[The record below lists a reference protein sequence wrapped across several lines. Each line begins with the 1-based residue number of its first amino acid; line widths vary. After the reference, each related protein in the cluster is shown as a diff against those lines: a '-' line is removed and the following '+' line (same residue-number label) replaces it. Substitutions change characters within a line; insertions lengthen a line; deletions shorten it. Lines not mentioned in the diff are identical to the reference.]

1 MKRLWMLLFVL
12 VGCAS
17 PTQPQSTTATEVY
30 QIRFVKQTD
39 TVFVDVSGKQLTE
52 TQKTKHIGAV
62 TNASRKR
69 MVLFTS
75 DIYVKVSAGYGHID
89 TVSTVN
95 KTSYPDGRGYVGN
108 VFGAF
113 PSMVGMTATIVAT
126 VVDDI
131 RTPEEF
137 RYPHLRKVLAV
148 DTMRVVILP
157 QR

>member
-1 MKRLWMLLFVL
+1 MNRLWMLLFL
-12 VGCAS
+12 FGCTA
-17 PTQPQSTTATEVY
+17 PTEPSVVENYEISFLKDV
-30 QIRFVKQTD
+30 D
-39 TVFVDVSGKQLTE
+39 TIFVDMDGGQV
-52 TQKTKHIGAV
+52 TKHLGAV
-62 TNASRKR
+62 TNIRDKR
-69 MVLFTS
+69 MVLISSNVYIQAT
-75 DIYVKVSAGYGHID
+75 AGFGHID

-95 KTSYPDGRGYVGN
+95 GISHTSKGYVGTA
-108 VFGAF
+108 FGAF

-137 RYPHLRKVLAV
+137 RYPYLRKVLAV